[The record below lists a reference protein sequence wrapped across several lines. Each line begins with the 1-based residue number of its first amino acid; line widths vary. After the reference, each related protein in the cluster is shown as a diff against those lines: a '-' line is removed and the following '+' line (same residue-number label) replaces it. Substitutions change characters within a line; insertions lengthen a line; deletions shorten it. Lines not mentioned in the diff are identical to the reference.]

1 MSGSTAEQ
9 TVEQYN
15 ARSLKTFW
23 ETTIAKKK
31 EESTTNI
38 HIPKL
43 ASRGSFSF
51 FSFLSFLFFLNF
63 IFLRLLRRNKKPD
76 LIQEENLRLQV
87 FFLCFSFF
95 FSVSF
100 FLLLFSFFF
109 PCLMFIVQEMVGELS
124 HQLFDQNR
132 VIEEQQ
138 KEIEKLR
145 AQLQA
150 QS

>member
-1 MSGSTAEQ
+1 VSIEEKVPKLAQIQSGKNSSSDENRPCLTTNRSVPNLREKMSVSGSTAEQ

-43 ASRGSFSF
+43 ASRG
-51 FSFLSFLFFLNF
+51 
-63 IFLRLLRRNKKPD
+63 LLRRNKKPD
-76 LIQEENLRLQV
+76 LIQEENLRL
-87 FFLCFSFF
+87 
-95 FSVSF
+95 
-100 FLLLFSFFF
+100 
-109 PCLMFIVQEMVGELS
+109 QEMVGELS